1 MRQEWSEP
9 DRLRHPMGTDYF
21 RLHPWIGLLS
31 NLPVLAGVAAMLLLA
46 LPIFRRRLAE
56 HPVVFIGGLFVVT
69 RLLFLAL
76 VVGTLG
82 HVSLDLTTYFETQGR
97 AVLSGAL
104 PYRDFA
110 CSYAPLFPCVVAPA
124 VMTPWPVLAIF
135 LTFIAFDLA
144 AVVAVAKGADD
155 ADEGMRAAWL
165 YTAAPI
171 SWYFLVR
178 YGQDEAL
185 AAALLAWAAV
195 FLRNGGER
203 TAGFVLGLGFAL
215 TKFTFG
221 LAVPPFGLAARS
233 RRQFVLAVAVPIVV
247 VFGLALLAG
256 LPVWRPLFGES
267 VELGFG
273 PSFWRLPVLFTP
285 LVLGRWAGAILL
297 AGLAAAWWWCAG
309 LPHHRRLTA
318 GLVVTG
324 CVFLLLSPK
333 VLPMYLTPFGP
344 AVAWWLAGR
353 DTRGDLALVALLNLL
368 LGTWWYVDAGGV
380 QGMFGP
386 VVQAVAVAVTAA
398 VPIVLTLL
406 VARVV
411 RTEPR
416 RTA

>member
-1 MRQEWSEP
+1 
-9 DRLRHPMGTDYF
+9 MGTDYF
-21 RLHPWIGLLS
+21 RLHPWIGILS
-31 NLPVLAGVAAMLLLA
+31 NLPVVAGVAAMLLLL
-46 LPIFRRRLAE
+46 LPLFRRRLAE
-56 HPVVFIGGLFVVT
+56 QPVAWIGALFVVT
-69 RLLFLAL
+69 RLVFLGL
-76 VVGTLG
+76 VVGTMG
-82 HVSLDLTTYFETQGR
+82 HVSLDLTTYFEAQGR

-110 CSYAPLFPCVVAPA
+110 CSYAPLFPYLMAPA
-124 VMTPWPVLAIF
+124 VMTPWPTLAIF
-135 LTFIAFDLA
+135 VTFIAFDLA
-144 AVVAVAKGADD
+144 TVVAVAKGADD
-155 ADEGMRAAWL
+155 RDQAMRAAWL

-195 FLRNGGER
+195 LLRNGGGR
-203 TAGFVLGLGFAL
+203 SAGFVLGLGFAL

-221 LAVPPFGLAARS
+221 LAMPPFALAARS
-233 RRQFVLAVAVPIVV
+233 RRQLALGLGPPILI
-247 VFGLALLAG
+247 VFGVALLAG

-273 PSFWRLPVLFTP
+273 PSLWRLPVLFTP
-285 LVLGRWAGAILL
+285 LVLGRWAGLVLL
-297 AGLAAAWWWCAG
+297 LGLAVAWWWCAK
-309 LPHHRRLTA
+309 LPKPRRLVP

-353 DTRGDLALVALLNLL
+353 ADRGDLMLVGLLNLL

-386 VVQAVAVAVTAA
+386 LVQALAVAVTAA
-398 VPIVLTLL
+398 VPVLLALL
-406 VARVV
+406 IARVV

-416 RTA
+416 ETA

>member
-1 MRQEWSEP
+1 
-9 DRLRHPMGTDYF
+9 MGTDYF
-21 RLHPWIGLLS
+21 RLHPWIGILS
-31 NLPVLAGVAAMLLLA
+31 NLPVLAGVAAMLLIA
-46 LPIFRRRLAE
+46 WPPFRRRLEAR
-56 HPVVFIGGLFVVT
+56 PAAWIVTLFVLT
-69 RLLFLAL
+69 RLVFLAL
-76 VVGTLG
+76 VVGTMG
-82 HVSLDLTTYFETQGR
+82 HVSLDLTTYFEAQGR

-110 CSYAPLFPCVVAPA
+110 CSYAPLFPFLMAPA
-124 VMTPWPVLAIF
+124 VLTPWPVIAIF
-135 LTFIAFDLA
+135 LIFVAFDGAALA
-144 AVVAVAKGADD
+144 AVAMGARDRS
-155 ADEGMRAAWL
+155 EGARAAWL

-185 AAALLAWAAV
+185 AAAFLAWGAV
-195 FLRNGGER
+195 LLRNGRER
-203 TAGFVLGLGFAL
+203 ASGFLLGLGFAL

-221 LAVPPFGLAARS
+221 LAVPPFALAARS
-233 RRQFVLAVAVPIVV
+233 RIRFLLFAALPILV
-247 VFGLALLAG
+247 VFGVALLAG
-256 LPVWRPLFGES
+256 LPVWRPLLGES

-273 PSFWRLPVLFTP
+273 PSLWRLPVLFTP
-285 LVLGRWAGAILL
+285 LVLGRWAGIVLL

-309 LPHHRRLTA
+309 LPPHRRMTA

-344 AVAWWLAGR
+344 ALAWWMAGR
-353 DTRGDLALVALLNLL
+353 DDRGDLGLVSLLNLL

-386 VVQAVAVAVTAA
+386 WVQALAVAVTAA
-398 VPIVLTLL
+398 VPIVLLL
-406 VARVV
+406 VVLRVV

-416 RTA
+416 ATA